1 MKVRP
6 FKAIRPSKEKAN
18 QVAALPYD
26 VMNTDE
32 ARIMVQDNPY
42 SFLHVDKAEV
52 DLPKDVDPYDDKVYL
67 KAKANMEAFLEKGVL
82 IQDEKPAFYIYRL
95 IMGQVTQT
103 GIDGA
108 ASIDDYLEDR
118 IKKHEFTRAAK
129 EKDRIRHVDTTNA
142 NTGPI
147 FLTYPENE
155 ELSAL
160 VAEWTKKEAEYDF
173 TSEDDV
179 QHTIWVVDDRG
190 AIASI
195 EKGFKNISSLYIADG
210 HHRAASAVK
219 VGRMRREANPGY
231 TGDEEFNYFLS
242 VMFPANQLEILD
254 YNRIIKDLNGHTE
267 EELIELLKE
276 KFEVEKYEGAGPYH
290 PESKHSF
297 GLYLSGKWYK
307 LRAKPEILK
316 GQDVLKMLP
325 VSVLSDHVLDP
336 IFGIKDQ
343 RTSERIDFVGG
354 IRGLEELEKRVD
366 EGFAAAIALYPTDIE
381 DLMEIADSGRVMP
394 PKSTWFEPKLRS
406 GLFIHELE

>member
-1 MKVRP
+1 
-6 FKAIRPSKEKAN
+6 
-18 QVAALPYD
+18 
-26 VMNTDE
+26 
-32 ARIMVQDNPY
+32 
-42 SFLHVDKAEV
+42 
-52 DLPKDVDPYDDKVYL
+52 
-67 KAKANMEAFLEKGVL
+67 
-82 IQDEKPAFYIYRL
+82 
-95 IMGQVTQT
+95 
-103 GIDGA
+103 
-108 ASIDDYLEDR
+108 
-118 IKKHEFTRAAK
+118 
-129 EKDRIRHVDTTNA
+129 
-142 NTGPI
+142 
-147 FLTYPENE
+147 
-155 ELSAL
+155 
-160 VAEWTKKEAEYDF
+160 
-173 TSEDDV
+173 
-179 QHTIWVVDDRG
+179 
-190 AIASI
+190 
-195 EKGFKNISSLYIADG
+195 
-210 HHRAASAVK
+210 
-219 VGRMRREANPGY
+219 
-231 TGDEEFNYFLS
+231 
-242 VMFPANQLEILD
+242 MFPANQLEILD

-354 IRGLEELEKRVD
+354 IRGLEELEKRVN